1 MTWLS
6 IHSATS
12 KGEIMGSPFG
22 TSTAKTFAYYAAI
35 LVACIILTVILRGE
49 LTLDFTFAVSVAIAT
64 GAVLGIILMPRFQG
78 SYVLLGAAGLIGA
91 IYLVVSIVSG
101 NIYAAMMGTL
111 LLFGSVVLIIRRYSD
126 RRRDRL

>member
-1 MTWLS
+1 
-6 IHSATS
+6 
-12 KGEIMGSPFG
+12 MGSPFG